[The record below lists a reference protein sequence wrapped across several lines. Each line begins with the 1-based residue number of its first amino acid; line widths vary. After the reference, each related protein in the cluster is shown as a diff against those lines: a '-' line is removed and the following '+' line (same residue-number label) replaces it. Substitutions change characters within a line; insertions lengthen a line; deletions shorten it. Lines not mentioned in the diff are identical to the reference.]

1 MSHVSN
7 YNILDDTKCPNF
19 RIIIVERMCKVL
31 SERLIHDSIKIRQ
44 EMNVIN
50 LITNES
56 NPEQILYNGKM
67 EIGVCQIHF
76 CCRCRIIIM
85 NVEES

>member
-56 NPEQILYNGKM
+56 NPEQILYNGKN
-67 EIGVCQIHF
+67 GNWCLPNTLLLPLSYNYYD
-76 CCRCRIIIM
+76 C
-85 NVEES
+85 